1 MDLVIELL
9 VSAHEADLQRAARIR
24 RLEGMVEMCRR
35 RLFGVL
41 PISQPCE
48 PCPTT

>member
-1 MDLVIELL
+1 MDLVTELL
-9 VSAHEADLQRAARIR
+9 ASTREGDVRRIARSR
-24 RLEGMVEMCRR
+24 RMQSLIETCRR

-48 PCPTT
+48 PC